1 MIQNIHPLL
10 QAGLGGLLTWGLTAL
25 GAAAVFPFR
34 SQNKKVLGECRV
46 TSAHSQTDASLG
58 FAAGIMTA
66 ASFWSLLA
74 PGIERAQ
81 EQMNNSPWA
90 CLPIAL
96 GFACGAAFVWAAD
109 FVLPFLGFS
118 SEDMVTAFITNQV
131 QFIERKS
138 HGI

>member
-1 MIQNIHPLL
+1 
-10 QAGLGGLLTWGLTAL
+10 
-25 GAAAVFPFR
+25 
-34 SQNKKVLGECRV
+34 
-46 TSAHSQTDASLG
+46 
-58 FAAGIMTA
+58 MTA

-131 QFIERKS
+131 LFSAYKFHIDPGTAGACADLFTHERQ
-138 HGI
+138 GERACAAQIALVAVGRRGRI